1 MIKTASE
8 KMYINGAEVDSE
20 QTMNI
25 YNPASTKEVVGDIVM
40 GSAAD
45 VDHAVEAAERAWG
58 HWRKTTPEERAKKL
72 EQIANHIEE
81 HQDELI
87 KLLVLENGKLIS
99 QAKRDVLGGAN
110 VFRYYSTLA
119 HELGDQVTD
128 NEQGRMILARQPVG
142 VVSIIVPWN
151 SPVLLGCLML
161 APALLAGNTV
171 LLKPSNYCP
180 LTVSRVVTDIARMLP
195 EGVIN
200 VLLGSGSIIGE
211 AMVKHPKVRKISF
224 TGSTEVGASVIR
236 NAADTIKNVTMELG
250 GNDAA
255 VVLKDAEVNE
265 KLIDELIKGVF
276 TNSGQICYNVKRIY
290 VHRDNYDAFVK
301 GYIQAA
307 DRIRVGF
314 GLDERSTMGPVNNKS
329 QYDSIMNLIKQLEES
344 DAVIRQVG
352 DFVEGTNPSDGY
364 FILPRIVTNVT
375 QQDPIVQQEQFGP
388 IVPILPFDT
397 EEEAIT
403 LANDTEFGLGNSVWT
418 SNVERGFEVARNLQ
432 SGSVFINIH
441 RGGASAVNMPFGGF
455 KQSGIGRG
463 HGVEALH
470 AYTELQALIHRINM

>member
-1 MIKTASE
+1 MIKTASG
-8 KMYINGAEVDSE
+8 KMYINGAVVDSK
-20 QTMNI
+20 QTVNV
-25 YNPASTKEVVGDIVM
+25 YNPAATKEVVGEIAL
-40 GSAAD
+40 GSSAD
-45 VDHAVEAAERAWG
+45 VDRAVEAAECAWS
-58 HWRKTTPEERAKKL
+58 HWRSTPPEERAKKL
-72 EQIANHIEE
+72 EQMAAHIEE

-87 KLLVLENGKLIS
+87 KLLVRENGKLFS

-110 VFRYYSTLA
+110 VLRYYSTLA
-119 HELGDQVTD
+119 HELNDRVID
-128 NEQGRMILARQPVG
+128 NEQGRMILARQPMG

-151 SPVLLGCLML
+151 SPVLLGSLML

-171 LLKPSNYCP
+171 LIKPSNYCP
-180 LTVSRVVTDIARMLP
+180 LTVGKVLNDLAEMLP
-195 EGVIN
+195 AGVLN
-200 VLLGSGSIIGE
+200 VLLGSGSTVGE

-224 TGSTEVGASVIR
+224 TGSTEVGASVLR

-255 VVLKDAEVNE
+255 LVLKDADVNQ
-265 KLIDELIKGVF
+265 KLVDELIKGVF

-301 GYIQAA
+301 AFIQSA

-314 GLDERSTMGPVNNKS
+314 GLDERATMGPVNNKA
-329 QYDSIMNLIKQLEES
+329 QYESIMNLIKQLEET
-344 DAVIRQVG
+344 DAVVHQVG

-375 QQDPIVQQEQFGP
+375 QEDPIVQQEQFGP
-388 IVPILPFDT
+388 IVPIIPYDT
-397 EEEAIT
+397 EEEGIA
-403 LANDTEFGLGNSVWT
+403 LVNDTEFGLGNSVWT
-418 SNVERGFEVARNLQ
+418 TDVERGFEVARNLQ
-432 SGSVFINIH
+432 SGSVFVNIH

-463 HGVEALH
+463 HGVEALL
-470 AYTELQALIHRINM
+470 ALTELQALIHRVDL